1 MTVYHSVPI
10 GDVTTVRG
18 GGTPTRS
25 NADYYGGGIPWVTP
39 KDMKSWS
46 IDQSQVTLSEFGV
59 QNSPAKLIPEN
70 SVLVV
75 VRSGVLKHTIPV
87 GINKVP
93 VTINQDMKAI
103 ICDDSILP
111 EYLARFIKERSGVI
125 LKWVRAT
132 TADNFP
138 FDALRSLPIP
148 LPPFNQQ
155 RRIAEILDQAD
166 ALRAKR
172 RQAITLLDE
181 LTQSLFIDMFG
192 DSHTIATRW
201 GTRPAEEVC
210 SHVVDCINRTAPIV
224 DYPTIYKMIRTTNVK
239 NGEVNLTDVKCVS
252 EKVFRQWNRRLT
264 PQQGDV
270 LLTREAPVGESGII
284 ETNDNIFLGQRLML
298 YRANNSIVTSEYL
311 LAAFRSSFLAHQFAR
326 HGSGSTVKHLPLPAC
341 RSFEIPTPPLDLQS
355 KFTDAMRTIRA
366 LKQQH
371 RMQIVAHDILFAS
384 LQSRAFRGEL
394 WHTDLDHLEGE
405 GLS

>member
-1 MTVYHSVPI
+1 MTVYRSVPI

-93 VTINQDMKAI
+93 VTINQDIKAI
-103 ICDDSILP
+103 ICGDSILP
-111 EYLARFIKERSGVI
+111 EYLARFIKERSEVI

-148 LPPFNQQ
+148 LPPLNEQ
-155 RRIAEILDQAD
+155 RRIAAILDRAD
-166 ALRAKR
+166 TLRAKR
-172 RQAITLLDE
+172 RQAIALLDD
-181 LTQSLFIDMFG
+181 LAQSLFIDMFG
-192 DSHTIATRW
+192 DPSSNPHGW
-201 GTRPAEEVC
+201 
-210 SHVVDCINRTAPIV
+210 
-224 DYPTIYKMIRTTNVK
+224 PT
-239 NGEVNLTDVKCVS
+239 
-252 EKVFRQWNRRLT
+252 
-264 PQQGDV
+264 
-270 LLTREAPVGESGII
+270 
-284 ETNDNIFLGQRLML
+284 
-298 YRANNSIVTSEYL
+298 
-311 LAAFRSSFLAHQFAR
+311 
-326 HGSGSTVKHLPLPAC
+326 
-341 RSFEIPTPPLDLQS
+341 
-355 KFTDAMRTIRA
+355 RTIRDLIESTQYGTGEKAA
-366 LKQQH
+366 LTGETPVLRMGNLTSDGKIVVDDLKYLGGYVDERYIARQGDILFNRTNSAELVGKTALFKYSEPMAYAGYLIRVRVNAANTPDYVAAFLNTKYAKRILRGMCKSIVGMANINARELRSIAIAQPPLPLQQEFAERIDSVDSARSIH
-371 RMQIVAHDILFAS
+371 ATALAHLDTLFAS

-394 WHTDLDHLEGE
+394 WQTDLEHLEGE